1 MDIRKV
7 AVIGSGIMGHGIA
20 EVFAL
25 AGYEVFLEDSFP
37 EALEKAK
44 KSIAT
49 SLDRLTRSGK
59 IKLEDV
65 NSINTR
71 LHYLGDLK
79 SAVSDVDIVVEA
91 VPEIID
97 IKKKLFAEL
106 EEFCRNDT
114 IIASNTSN
122 IKITTLSEGTTLG
135 PRTVGMHFFNPPVV
149 MKLVE
154 VIKGDQTDD
163 AVFETTFDLVK
174 KIGKTPIRVYRDSA
188 GFVVNRISAPES
200 LFFCTL
206 LDKNVARPEE
216 IDTFARGQG
225 LPMGPYELMDYVGID
240 TVVHSL
246 DYYEKELSPDYG
258 KCSIFREKMKNG
270 MLGLKT
276 GQGFY
281 RWTNGKAEIPKSEA
295 TNKVALMDILAIEV
309 NEAVKVIEEGI
320 SIPEDIETGVR
331 LGMNRPFG
339 PISVAQGLTN
349 AEIKKKLEEIQSL
362 TGAEVFEPAKSI
374 KEGRLKEIISIK
386 TPISKSPQREEEPEK
401 QVREPTESKY
411 ITIEHPSE
419 KVAKFVISNTRNNL
433 INVEVIHELED
444 ALNGVWNDHEINAII
459 ITGRGDIFSAG
470 AELTQF
476 FASGADFME
485 NSRLGERVFKLLS
498 EIPKITIAEMKGYVL
513 GGGFEL
519 SLACDIRV
527 ATEET
532 VIGFPET
539 SLGLLPGWGG
549 SQRLAKLV
557 GISRAMYYILSAER
571 FTGKAAHDMGL
582 VAKLYSKATIEKD
595 TEILASDL
603 ATRIAP
609 VSAALSKRL
618 INKGSEASMDDGLE
632 MEAISMGLL
641 YSTDDLKEGI
651 SAFIQKRKP
660 EFKGR

>member
-1 MDIRKV
+1 MEIKKV

-25 AGYEVFLEDSFP
+25 AGFDVSLEDNFP
-37 EALEKAK
+37 GALEKAR
-44 KSIAT
+44 KSIT
-49 SLDRLTRSGK
+49 GSLDRLVKSGK
-59 IKLEDV
+59 IKQDDLG
-65 NSINTR
+65 SINSR
-71 LHYLGDLK
+71 LVYTGDLQQ
-79 SAVSDVDIVVEA
+79 AVRDADIVVEA
-91 VPEIID
+91 VPEVLD
-97 IKKKLFAEL
+97 IKRKLFSDL
-106 EEFCRNDT
+106 EKFCRKDA

-122 IKITTLSEGTTLG
+122 IRITTLSEGTTLG

-154 VIKGDQTDD
+154 IIKGERTDD
-163 AVFETTFDLVK
+163 AVFDSAFDLAR

-200 LFFCTL
+200 LFFCML
-206 LDKNVARPEE
+206 LDKKIAKPEE

-246 DYYEKELSPDYG
+246 DYYEKELSPEYG
-258 KCSIFREKMKNG
+258 KCRIFKEKEKTG
-270 MLGLKT
+270 TLGLKT

-281 RWTNGKAEIPKSEA
+281 KWTNGKAEIPASPP
-295 TNKVALMDILAIEV
+295 TDKVELMDILAIEV

-320 SIPEDIETGVR
+320 SVPDDIETGVR

-349 AEIKKKLEEIQSL
+349 AEIKKKLEDLQKL
-362 TGAEVFEPAKSI
+362 TGSTVFEPAKSI
-374 KEGRLKEIISIK
+374 RDGKLKEIISVKAPLSSESK
-386 TPISKSPQREEEPEK
+386 TAQQATPAQA
-401 QVREPTESKY
+401 PTEGKF
-411 ITIEHPSE
+411 ITVDFPSE
-419 KVAKFVISNTRNNL
+419 KVARFQISNTRNNL
-433 INVEVIHELED
+433 INVDVIHELES
-444 ALNGVWNDHEINAII
+444 ALNEIWNNHDVNVII
-459 ITGRGDIFSAG
+459 ITGKGNVFSAG

-498 EIPKITIAEMKGYVL
+498 EIPKITIAEMKGYAL

-527 ATEET
+527 ATDDT
-532 VIGFPET
+532 TIGFPET

-571 FTGKAAHDMGL
+571 FSGKTAHEIGL
-582 VAKLYSKATIEKD
+582 VSKIFDKAVIDQEAVKM
-595 TEILASDL
+595 ASDL
-603 ATRIAP
+603 ATRISP
-609 VSAALSKRL
+609 ISAVLSKRL
-618 INKGSEASMDDGLE
+618 INKGSETSIDDGLE

-641 YSTDDLKEGI
+641 YGTEDLKEGI

>member
-1 MDIRKV
+1 LEIRKV

-25 AGYEVFLEDSFP
+25 AGFDVYLEDSFP
-37 EALEKAK
+37 QALEKAR
-44 KSIAT
+44 KSIT
-49 SLDRLTRSGK
+49 GSLDRLVKSGK
-59 IKLEDV
+59 IKQEDV
-65 NSINTR
+65 SSINSR
-71 LHYLGDLK
+71 LVYTGDLQQ
-79 SAVSDVDIVVEA
+79 AVKDADIVVEA
-91 VPEIID
+91 VPEVLD
-97 IKKKLFAEL
+97 IKRKLFSDL
-106 EEFCRNDT
+106 EKFCRKDA

-122 IKITTLSEGTTLG
+122 IRITTLSEGTTLG

-154 VIKGDQTDD
+154 IIKGERTDD
-163 AVFETTFDLVK
+163 AVFDATFDLAR

-200 LFFCTL
+200 LFFCML
-206 LDKNVARPEE
+206 LDKNIAKPEE

-246 DYYEKELSPDYG
+246 DYYEKELSPEYG
-258 KCSIFREKMKNG
+258 KCMIFKEKEKNG
-270 MLGLKT
+270 TLGLKT

-281 RWTNGKAEIPKSEA
+281 KWTNGKAEIPASSP
-295 TNKVALMDILAIEV
+295 TDKVELMDILAIEV

-320 SIPEDIETGVR
+320 SVPEDIETGVR

-349 AEIKKKLEEIQSL
+349 AEIKKKLEDLQKL
-362 TGAEVFEPAKSI
+362 TGSTVFEPAKSI
-374 KEGRLKEIISIK
+374 REGKLKEIISVK
-386 TPISKSPQREEEPEK
+386 TPLTS
-401 QVREPTESKY
+401 ESKPAEQVTTAQTAREGKF
-411 ITIEHPSE
+411 ISVDFPAE
-419 KVAKFVISNTRNNL
+419 KVARFQISNTRNNL
-433 INVEVIHELED
+433 INVDVIHELES
-444 ALNGVWNDHEINAII
+444 ALNEIWNNHDINVII
-459 ITGRGDIFSAG
+459 ITGKGNVFSAG

-498 EIPKITIAEMKGYVL
+498 EVPKITIAEMKGYAL

-527 ATEET
+527 ATDDT
-532 VIGFPET
+532 TIGFPET

-571 FTGKAAHDMGL
+571 FSGKTAQEIGL
-582 VAKLYSKATIEKD
+582 VSKIFDKAIIDQEAVKM
-595 TEILASDL
+595 ASDL
-603 ATRIAP
+603 ATRISP
-609 VSAALSKRL
+609 ISAVLSKRL
-618 INKGSEASMDDGLE
+618 INKGSETSIDDGLE

-641 YSTDDLKEGI
+641 YGTEDLKEGI
-651 SAFIQKRKP
+651 SAFIQKRKA

>member
-1 MDIRKV
+1 
-7 AVIGSGIMGHGIA
+7 MGHGIA

-25 AGYEVFLEDSFP
+25 AGYEVSLEDSFP
-37 EALEKAK
+37 EALEKAR
-44 KSIAT
+44 KSIAG
-49 SLDRLTRSGK
+49 SLEKLAKSGK
-59 IKLEDV
+59 IKQDDV
-65 NSINTR
+65 QSINRR
-71 LHYLGDLK
+71 LTYHEDLK
-79 SAVSDVDIVVEA
+79 SAVSDADVVVEA
-91 VPEIID
+91 VPELIEV
-97 IKKKLFAEL
+97 KRKLFADL
-106 EEFCRNDT
+106 EKLCRKDT

-122 IKITTLSEGTTLG
+122 IRISTLSEGTSLG
-135 PRTVGMHFFNPPVV
+135 SRTVGMHFFNPPVI

-154 VIKGDQTDD
+154 IIKGDMTDNS
-163 AVFETTFDLVK
+163 VFETTFELAK
-174 KIGKTPIRVYRDSA
+174 KIGKTPIRVHKDSA

-206 LDKNVARPEE
+206 LDKNIARPEE

-246 DYYEKELSPDYG
+246 DYYQKELSPDYG
-258 KCSIFREKMKNG
+258 KCSIFRDKMKDG
-270 MLGLKT
+270 LLGLKT

-281 RWTNGKAEIPKSEA
+281 RWTGGKAEIPKA
-295 TNKVALMDILAIEV
+295 DPTNRVELMDILAIEV

-320 SIPEDIETGVR
+320 SVPEDIETGVR

-349 AEIKKKLEEIQSL
+349 AEIKKKLEDIQNL
-362 TGAEVFEPAKSI
+362 TGLSVFEPARSI
-374 KEGRLKEIISIK
+374 KEGKLKEIISVK
-386 TPISKSPQREEEPEK
+386 TPVSGTKQSTTPEVKSARESSGGKFVSVEYPAG
-401 QVREPTESKY
+401 
-411 ITIEHPSE
+411 
-419 KVAKFVISNTRNNL
+419 KVARFVISNTRNNL
-433 INVEVIHELED
+433 INIDVIHELETS
-444 ALNGVWNDHEINAII
+444 LTEIWNNHEINVII
-459 ITGRGDIFSAG
+459 ITGKGDVFSAG

-476 FASGADFME
+476 FASGSDFME

-539 SLGLLPGWGG
+539 GLGLLPGWGG

-571 FTGKAAHDMGL
+571 FTGRVAGDIGL
-582 VAKLYSKATIEKD
+582 VSKLYSKGTIDAD
-595 TEILASDL
+595 TLKFAEDL
-603 ATRIAP
+603 AARIAP

-618 INKGSEASMDDGLE
+618 INKGSEGSLDDGLE

-641 YSTDDLKEGI
+641 YGTDDLKEGI

-660 EFKGR
+660 EYKGR